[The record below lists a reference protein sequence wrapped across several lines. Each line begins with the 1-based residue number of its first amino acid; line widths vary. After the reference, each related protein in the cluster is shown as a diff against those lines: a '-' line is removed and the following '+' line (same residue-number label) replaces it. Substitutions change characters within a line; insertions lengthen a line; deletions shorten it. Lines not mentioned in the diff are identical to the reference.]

1 MAVTVRACAQTFQ
14 TLRHQFLSG
23 PARPA
28 SDPGPF
34 MDIARRQM
42 LNDALCYG
50 ERAVEA
56 DNSEQANCWREIALE
71 LAHAISNAP
80 AHTARVDETTL
91 HMVGSL
97 LYDVGSLTFATLHR
111 ETCGKSLYESWTALE
126 NRLKGALTV

>member
-1 MAVTVRACAQTFQ
+1 MAITLNACAQTFK

-42 LNDALCYG
+42 LNDAICYG
-50 ERAVEA
+50 ERAVERE
-56 DNSEQANCWREIALE
+56 DSDQANVWREIALE
-71 LAHAISNAP
+71 LAHAVSNAP
-80 AHTARVDETTL
+80 AHVARIDETTL
-91 HMVGSL
+91 TMVGSL
-97 LYDVGSLTFATLHR
+97 MYDVGALTFATLHR
-111 ETCGKSLYESWTALE
+111 ETCGKSLYESWAALE